1 MATTYGFTL
10 MCELRDPKELV
21 RQAVAAEDAG
31 FDFLVISD
39 HFHPWLGEHEHSP
52 FAWAVLG
59 GVATQTSRIGLAT
72 MVTCPFLRYHPAV
85 VAQAAATIG
94 VMSDGR
100 FTLGLGA
107 GERLNEHVVGQ
118 GWPAA
123 DVRHEMLAESV
134 GIITALWEGGYV
146 TRRGQHLT
154 VEDARLFDLPPSPP
168 DFFLAASGDES
179 AELAASSGGGI
190 CATEPDRAVVDT
202 YVAAGGRPDAVW
214 GQQPL
219 VWGTDGAEA
228 RRVAHERFRF
238 GVPGWKVQAELPNP
252 VNFDAATATVT
263 LDDVA
268 QSVVA
273 GSSAD
278 AVVESLE
285 SWVDAGFSRIAVVQA
300 GDDVDGFLKAWSDEI
315 RPRLP

>member
-1 MATTYGFTL
+1 MTRYGYTL

-59 GVATQTSRIGLAT
+59 AVAERTTRIELAT
-72 MVTCPFLRYHPAV
+72 MVTCPFVRYHPAII
-85 VAQAAATIG
+85 AQAAATIA

-107 GERLNEHVVGQ
+107 GERLNEHVVGK
-118 GWPAA
+118 GWPAV
-123 DVRHEMLAESV
+123 DVRHEMLEESV
-134 GIITALWEGGYV
+134 DAILALWEGGYV
-146 TRRGQHLT
+146 TRRGTHIT
-154 VEDARLFDLPPSPP
+154 VEDARIFDLPATRPG
-168 DFFLAASGDES
+168 FFLAGSGKES
-179 AELAASSGGGI
+179 AELAARAGGGI
-190 CATEPDRAVVDT
+190 SVTAPDREVVDAFRA
-202 YVAAGGRPDAVW
+202 VGGADASVW

-219 VWGTDGAEA
+219 VWSDDADEA
-228 RRVAHERFRF
+228 LEIARQRFRF

-263 LDDVA
+263 ADAMAD
-268 QSVVA
+268 SVVA
-273 GSSAD
+273 GASAD
-278 AVVESLE
+278 AVISGLQE
-285 SWVDAGFSRIAVVQA
+285 WIDAGITDLAVVQV
-300 GDDVDGFLKAWSDEI
+300 GDDVDAFFRAWTEEI
-315 RPRLP
+315 RPGLS

>member
-1 MATTYGFTL
+1 MARYGYTL

-59 GVATQTSRIGLAT
+59 AVAERTSRVGLAT
-72 MVTCPFLRYHPAV
+72 MVTCPFLRYHPAI

-107 GERLNEHVVGQ
+107 GERLNEHVVGR
-118 GWPAA
+118 GWPAV
-123 DVRHEMLAESV
+123 DVRHEMLEESV
-134 GIITALWEGGYV
+134 DIICALWEGGYV
-146 TRRGQHLT
+146 TRRGIHLT
-154 VEDARLFDLPPSPP
+154 VEDARIFDLPATPP
-168 DFFLAASGDES
+168 DFFLAASGQES
-179 AELAASSGGGI
+179 AELAARAGGGI
-190 CATEPDRAVVDT
+190 CLTEPDRKVVDG
-202 YVAAGGRPDAVW
+202 YLGAGGRSDAVW

-219 VWGTDGAEA
+219 VWSDDREGALEVA
-228 RRVAHERFRF
+228 RERFRF

-263 LDDVA
+263 A
-268 QSVVA
+268 ETMGESVVA

-278 AVVESLE
+278 AVVGALKE
-285 SWVDAGFSRIAVVQA
+285 WTDAGITEMAVVQV
-300 GDDVDGFLKAWSDEI
+300 GDDVDGFLRAWTDEI
-315 RPRLP
+315 RPGLP